1 LLAAFGTGPVGD
13 REALLWVS
21 SSFGCGI
28 AGMGL
33 TCGAVTG
40 ALMAVGMKYG
50 PQEKSKTDGQTRLEK
65 AENEFL
71 ERFRALHGTLCCNEL
86 RGVDA
91 AAGRYRKGRN
101 ELCAKFVRDAGEILE
116 EML

>member
-1 LLAAFGTGPVGD
+1 MLAAFGAGPEGD
-13 REALLWVS
+13 REALLGVS
-21 SSFGCGI
+21 GSFGCGI

-40 ALMAVGMKYG
+40 ALMALGMKYG
-50 PQEKSKTDGQTRLEK
+50 PRKENKTAGQTRIER
-65 AENEFL
+65 AESEFL
-71 ERFRALHGTLCCNEL
+71 DKFRALHGTLCCNEL
-86 RGVDA
+86 RGLDGG
-91 AAGRYRKGRN
+91 AGRYIKGRN

>member
-1 LLAAFGTGPVGD
+1 MPAAFGTGPVGD
-13 REALLWVS
+13 REALLGVS
-21 SSFGCGI
+21 GSFGCGI

-40 ALMAVGMKYG
+40 ALMAPGMKHG
-50 PQEKSKTDGQTRLEK
+50 PQKKSKTARQTRLER

-86 RGVDA
+86 RGVGGG
-91 AAGRYRKGRN
+91 AGRYIKGRN